1 MMLFNTLSGAQE
13 QLDQRSRATRPK
25 VLRLAYT
32 LIRAM
37 HELQKGNCLGRT
49 LVSSLSRFV

>member
-37 HELQKGNCLGRT
+37 HELQKGNCLGRI